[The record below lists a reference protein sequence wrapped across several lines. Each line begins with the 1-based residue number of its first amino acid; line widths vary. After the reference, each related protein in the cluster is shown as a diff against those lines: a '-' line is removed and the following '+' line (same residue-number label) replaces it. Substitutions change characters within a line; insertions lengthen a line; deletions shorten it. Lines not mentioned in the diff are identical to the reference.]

1 MIDAESLHDAS
12 EKLRSA
18 EINVLSIEQLTVD
31 TRRYEPDGPRPPE
44 TPRDVTLRLRDMPGG
59 LVLLLVG
66 GIFTGVAIPIVLT
79 GITLFVARQSGD
91 ASMALFPLIHLTIG
105 VAMLW
110 YVVGR
115 RRRWHD
121 IYRHGTVTMAVVD
134 GVGYDRSVRVNG
146 QNPYELAWSFE
157 VDGHTYND
165 KKSSFDDRVLTF
177 TPGDRLWVIYDP
189 DDPEESVEWPPLSR

>member
-44 TPRDVTLRLRDMPGG
+44 TPRDVTLRLRDMLGG

-79 GITLFVARQSGD
+79 GITLLLQVRAEVH
-91 ASMALFPLIHLTIG
+91 P
-105 VAMLW
+105 W
-110 YVVGR
+110 
-115 RRRWHD
+115 
-121 IYRHGTVTMAVVD
+121 
-134 GVGYDRSVRVNG
+134 RS
-146 QNPYELAWSFE
+146 S
-157 VDGHTYND
+157 H
-165 KKSSFDDRVLTF
+165 
-177 TPGDRLWVIYDP
+177 
-189 DDPEESVEWPPLSR
+189 

>member
-1 MIDAESLHDAS
+1 
-12 EKLRSA
+12 
-18 EINVLSIEQLTVD
+18 
-31 TRRYEPDGPRPPE
+31 
-44 TPRDVTLRLRDMPGG
+44 
-59 LVLLLVG
+59 
-66 GIFTGVAIPIVLT
+66 
-79 GITLFVARQSGD
+79 
-91 ASMALFPLIHLTIG
+91 
-105 VAMLW
+105 
-110 YVVGR
+110 
-115 RRRWHD
+115 
-121 IYRHGTVTMAVVD
+121 VD